1 MQPRLSFNFY
11 FVKCFLLVFSIIC
24 IGLFSYSQKKVVDN
38 FSHKKVVAKK
48 SKKNKTSRIFYG
60 EASFYSGK
68 FNGRST
74 ASGEIYSQ
82 NKRTCA
88 CNVLP
93 LGTWIKVTNV
103 KNGKSVVVK
112 VNDRLHPRMRR
123 IVDLTK
129 TDAVKLGYSS
139 AGVGRVRVD
148 VIGKSKK

>member
-1 MQPRLSFNFY
+1 MQLRLFFKNLFLKSLLLAFT
-11 FVKCFLLVFSIIC
+11 VMCF
-24 IGLFSYSQKKVVDN
+24 GLNGFSQKKTVQV
-38 FSHKKVVAKK
+38 K
-48 SKKNKTSRIFYG
+48 SKNYKTSRVFYG
-60 EASFYSGK
+60 DASFYSGK
-68 FNGRST
+68 FNGRRT

-103 KNGKSVVVK
+103 KNGKSVEVK
-112 VNDRLHPRMRR
+112 INDRLHPKMRR

-129 TDAVKLGYSS
+129 TDAIKLGYVH

-148 VIGKSKK
+148 VIGKKKK